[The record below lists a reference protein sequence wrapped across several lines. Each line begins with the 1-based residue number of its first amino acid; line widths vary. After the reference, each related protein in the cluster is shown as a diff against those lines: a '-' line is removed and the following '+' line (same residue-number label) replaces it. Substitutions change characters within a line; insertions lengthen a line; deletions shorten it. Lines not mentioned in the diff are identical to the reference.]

1 MLSNSLLS
9 TTGPYLEKE
18 CCMKND
24 NIQEITDHLHQ
35 VFLGQGDVVRS
46 ILCAFFAGGHVLL
59 EGVPG
64 VGKTLIALALSQLL
78 HLSFKRIQF
87 TNDLLPS
94 DVTGFH
100 TFRSG
105 STQLEIMKGPIFAS
119 IVLADEINRTSPK
132 TQSALLEAMEENQV
146 TIDGMT
152 YELPKPF
159 MVIATQNPIEVAG
172 TFPLP
177 ESQLDRFLMKV
188 KVGYPPL
195 EEEKEILR
203 KDIDHTDALKLSPI
217 MEKDTILELI
227 SGVSRVLVHK
237 DVLEYMASIVRATR
251 THPKIE
257 LGISPR
263 GGLAL
268 KRASQ
273 AWAFMLGRSYVTPGD
288 VKILSPLVLSHRII
302 IKDGDPETII
312 EAVLDEVGI
321 PV

>member
-1 MLSNSLLS
+1 MNNNS
-9 TTGPYLEKE
+9 
-18 CCMKND
+18 
-24 NIQEITDHLHQ
+24 IHEIINHLHR
-35 VFLGQGDVVRS
+35 VFLGQSEVVES
-46 ILCAFFAGGHVLL
+46 ILCAFLAGGHVLL

-78 HLSFKRIQF
+78 HLNFKRIQF

-105 STQLEIMKGPIFAS
+105 TNELELIKGPVFAS

-146 TIDGMT
+146 TIDGIT
-152 YELPKPF
+152 YHLPEPF
-159 MVIATQNPIEVAG
+159 MVIATQNPIEITG

-177 ESQLDRFLMKV
+177 ESQLDRFLMKIR
-188 KVGYPPL
+188 VGYPPL
-195 EEEKEILR
+195 DEEKQILS
-203 KDIDHTDALKLSPI
+203 KDIDHAQALKLSPI
-217 MEKDTILELI
+217 MERETIIKLM
-227 SGVSRVLVHK
+227 SGVTRVLVHF
-237 DVLEYMASIVRATR
+237 DVLEYMAMIVRSTR
-251 THPKIE
+251 SHPKIE

-273 AWAFMLGRSYVTPGD
+273 AWAFIHGRSYVTPGD
-288 VKILSPLVLSHRII
+288 VKSVALQVLTHRII
-302 IKDGDPETII
+302 IKDGDPYGII
-312 EAVLDEVGI
+312 EAVLN
-321 PV
+321 

>member
-1 MLSNSLLS
+1 
-9 TTGPYLEKE
+9 
-18 CCMKND
+18 MKHD
-24 NIQEITDHLHQ
+24 TIQEIIDHLHR
-35 VFLGQGDVVRS
+35 VFLGQEDVVKS

-87 TNDLLPS
+87 TNDMLPS

-100 TFRSG
+100 TFQSG
-105 STQLEIMKGPIFAS
+105 SMKLDLMKGPVFAS

-132 TQSALLEAMEENQV
+132 TQSALLEAMQENQV
-146 TIDGMT
+146 TIDGIT

-177 ESQLDRFLMKV
+177 ESQLDRFLMHV

-203 KDIDHTDALKLSPI
+203 KGIDHTDAMKLTPI
-217 MEKDTILELI
+217 MDKDTIIELM
-227 SGVSRVLVHK
+227 SGVARVVVHRE
-237 DVLEYMASIVRATR
+237 VLEYIAAIVRTSR
-251 THPKIE
+251 SHVKIE
-257 LGISPR
+257 LGVSPR

-273 AWAFMLGRSYVTPGD
+273 AWAFLHGRSYVTPGD
-288 VKILSPLVLSHRII
+288 VKKVSPLVLAHRII
-302 IKDGDPETII
+302 IKDGDPYGII
-312 EAVLDEVGI
+312 EALVDEVGI
-321 PV
+321 PI